1 MVGLEQQP
9 FGALAGEQNLHEIKT
24 FDIYYCSLLQLR
36 GYSCVRQQ
44 IKAHTS
50 KPNQYITH
58 EITLRESNLKYVPC
72 MGKISTP
79 PPNKKPRILAK

>member
-24 FDIYYCSLLQLR
+24 FDIYYCSQLQGR
-36 GYSCVRQQ
+36 GHSCVQQQ

-50 KPNQYITH
+50 KPNQCITH
-58 EITLRESNLKYVPC
+58 EITLRESGLKCVPC
-72 MGKISTP
+72 MGKIS
-79 PPNKKPRILAK
+79 NSSSKQKKQEY